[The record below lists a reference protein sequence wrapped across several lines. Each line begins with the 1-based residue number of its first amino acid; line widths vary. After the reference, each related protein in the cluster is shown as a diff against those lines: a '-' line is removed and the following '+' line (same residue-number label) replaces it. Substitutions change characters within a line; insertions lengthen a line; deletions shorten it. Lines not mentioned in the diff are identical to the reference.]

1 MSSMPAI
8 PLLDFQNVTVQR
20 EERVVLDGV
29 TLAIAQGEHAAILGP
44 NGSGKSTL
52 IKVISRELY
61 PRRKAEPW
69 SLRILGRDRWHLFEL
84 RHHLGIVSNDW
95 MQMCTRDY
103 SGYEI
108 VLSGFFGSVGIW
120 PNHQVT
126 PEMEYQAR
134 EVMGLLEITHLAERN
149 TNEMSSGEARRILI
163 ARALVHGPRAL
174 VLDEPTTSLDL
185 HATHELR
192 EILRK
197 LAGRGISII
206 MVTHH
211 LPDIIPEMRRVVLMR
226 GGRVVGDG
234 PKEEVLRAEA
244 LSAVFGLP
252 VELLE
257 RGGYYHVL

>member
-1 MSSMPAI
+1 MLPT
-8 PLLDFQNVTVQR
+8 PLIDFQNVTVQR
-20 EERVVLDGV
+20 GDRIVMDGV
-29 TLAIAQGEHAAILGP
+29 TLSIAQGEHIAILGP

-61 PRRKAEPW
+61 PRLKSEPW
-69 SLRILGRDRWHLFEL
+69 SLRILGRDRWHLFDL
-84 RHHLGIVSNDW
+84 RNHLGIVSNDW

-126 PEMEYQAR
+126 PEMERTAR
-134 EVMGLLEITHLAERN
+134 EVMELLEIAHLAQRN

-163 ARALVHGPRAL
+163 GRALVHDPQAL
-174 VLDEPTTSLDL
+174 ILDEPTSSLDL
-185 HATHELR
+185 HATYELR

-197 LAGRGISII
+197 LARRGISII

-211 LPDIIPEMRRVVLMR
+211 LPDIIPEVRRVVLIR
-226 GGRVVGDG
+226 NGRVDCDG
-234 PKEEVLRAEA
+234 PKEHVLQAAPLSQLFGIPVEVL
-244 LSAVFGLP
+244 
-252 VELLE
+252 E
-257 RGGYYHVL
+257 RSGYYHVL